1 MQENEIISRIH
12 TLRNIRGW
20 SVYRLA
26 KESGIAYSTLCT
38 MLHKGNTPSISTL
51 IRICSGFRISVGDFF
66 DEGSQRAAL
75 TAEESN
81 CLSVWNS
88 LSQEN
93 RTQSLRYMELLLRD
107 QNHSEK

>member
-12 TLRNIRGW
+12 TLCNIRGW

-38 MLHKGNTPSISTL
+38 MLHKGNTPSVSTL
-51 IRICSGFRISVGDFF
+51 VRICNGFRISIGEFF
-66 DEGSQRAAL
+66 DEDSQHAAL
-75 TAEESN
+75 TAEENS
-81 CLSVWNS
+81 CLSLWNS

-93 RTQSLRYMELLLRD
+93 RAQSMRYMELLLRD
-107 QNHSEK
+107 QHYSEK